1 MALPADFVSSLQF
14 VHPRELLAMVAAKEF
29 PGHPGPLSDVELT
42 NEIRPVDL
50 YCYLG
55 ARFGPPNGIQNFLR
69 RDDSDN
75 LIHWEWTLRHPAGI
89 VSVLGMSFRTQVHL
103 FGLADLGSADRDA
116 LVAQIKA
123 DFATNGH
130 GMSKVRKSLE
140 HWVELVNPYQ
150 RIRTAINK
158 LKAELDE
165 LHLDPEVDKVAGWD
179 PESPDLFKEQWKETA
194 ARYSRGLGLCFGI
207 RSMLPVLAEAFVNLL
222 LYVLLRPE
230 IKSDQRLRDNLI
242 RQPIDV
248 RIKSLSINCI
258 GFKEKPDYSSPA
270 CRSYHTLVNERNDL
284 LHGNVVVDK
293 LKFNDV
299 HFHGT
304 VPVFR
309 EYRSMWERSLGVQ
322 MEAVGLRN
330 VRDELAIVEE
340 LIAYLLSCMEETC
353 RQQIEL
359 IASRYELGLNSAT
372 QRVGI
377 LFPTWLVDLR
387 LSAKAR

>member
-1 MALPADFVSSLQF
+1 
-14 VHPRELLAMVAAKEF
+14 
-29 PGHPGPLSDVELT
+29 
-42 NEIRPVDL
+42 
-50 YCYLG
+50 
-55 ARFGPPNGIQNFLR
+55 
-69 RDDSDN
+69 
-75 LIHWEWTLRHPAGI
+75 
-89 VSVLGMSFRTQVHL
+89 
-103 FGLADLGSADRDA
+103 
-116 LVAQIKA
+116 
-123 DFATNGH
+123 
-130 GMSKVRKSLE
+130 
-140 HWVELVNPYQ
+140 
-150 RIRTAINK
+150 
-158 LKAELDE
+158 
-165 LHLDPEVDKVAGWD
+165 
-179 PESPDLFKEQWKETA
+179 
-194 ARYSRGLGLCFGI
+194 
-207 RSMLPVLAEAFVNLL
+207 MLPVLAEAFVNLL

-270 CRSYHTLVNERNDL
+270 CRSYHTLVNDRNDL

-322 MEAVGLRN
+322 MEAVGLRS

-340 LIAYLLSCMEETC
+340 LISYLLSCMEETC
-353 RQQIEL
+353 RKQIEL

-377 LFPTWLVDLR
+377 LFPTWLVDFR
-387 LSAKAR
+387 LSVKAR